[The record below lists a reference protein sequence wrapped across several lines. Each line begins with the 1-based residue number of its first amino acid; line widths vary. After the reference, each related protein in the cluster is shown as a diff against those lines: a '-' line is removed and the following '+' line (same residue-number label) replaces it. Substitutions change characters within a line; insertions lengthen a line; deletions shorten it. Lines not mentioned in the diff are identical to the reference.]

1 MWLIFRGNLHHFP
14 STQNEEEKEKLEGD
28 QRTRQHQE
36 PVMPSSPDK
45 KPASPASQQMAPQGL
60 SSLQGEAMETDVLK
74 GQKEGWTI
82 NQEKPSKALLERP
95 SQNDVGIQTVECSL
109 WVPETV
115 SAATQTVKN
124 VCEQGTSTVDQKSG
138 KQDAAVQTE
147 KGAGEKPISA
157 PGDDTESLH
166 SQVRE
171 LTGYHR
177 ALLSTRW
184 IPGEFKLWYIYLMI
198 ILNSLIQTKRQK
210 QSVQDRGRVM
220 KSMGSYHQ

>member
-36 PVMPSSPDK
+36 PVKPSSPVK
-45 KPASPASQQMAPQGL
+45 EPASPASQQMATQGL
-60 SSLQGEAMETDVLK
+60 SSLQGEAMEIDVLE

-82 NQEKPSKALLERP
+82 NQEKPRKALLERP

-124 VCEQGTSTVDQKSG
+124 VCEQGTSTVDQNSG

-147 KGAGEKPISA
+147 KGPGEKPVSA

-166 SQVRE
+166 SQVRV
-171 LTGYHR
+171 LMGTTGPCFR
-177 ALLSTRW
+177 LAGFPENLRSGAFT
-184 IPGEFKLWYIYLMI
+184 
-198 ILNSLIQTKRQK
+198 
-210 QSVQDRGRVM
+210 
-220 KSMGSYHQ
+220 